1 VHDLDPEVVVQD
13 ARPLQVAIDEVGAR
27 PRAVAWLLSSFAA
40 MATILA
46 LVGVFGVVSH
56 AVRQRER
63 EIAIRMALGAD
74 PARLTRLFLRQ
85 GVNVLALG
93 VTIGLAGA
101 LAAGRLI
108 ESQLFGVTSSDPV
121 ALAGAASAFAA
132 VGLAAIWWPSRR
144 AAATDPAIALR
155 AE

>member
-1 VHDLDPEVVVQD
+1 
-13 ARPLQVAIDEVGAR
+13 
-27 PRAVAWLLSSFAA
+27 
-40 MATILA
+40 MATVLA

-74 PARLTRLFLRQ
+74 PARLTRLFVRQ
-85 GVNVLALG
+85 GVSVLALG
-93 VTIGLAGA
+93 VILGLAGA

-108 ESQLFGVTSSDPV
+108 ESQLFGVTSRDPV
-121 ALAGAASAFAA
+121 ALAGAAFAFAA
-132 VGLAAIWWPSRR
+132 VGMAAIWWPSRR